1 MTNSTPIEPAVLNQL
16 KAAVGPGGWI
26 DDLAAIDPFVTD
38 QRGLFRGKTPLVL
51 LPHSVD
57 AVAKVVS
64 ICHDTATPIVPQ
76 GGNTGLVGGS
86 VPFEGGG
93 EVLLSLSK
101 LNRIRSISAANNSMS
116 VDAGCVLANIQTAAK
131 DVDRLFPLSLA
142 AEGSCQIGGNV
153 STNAGG
159 TNVLRYGN
167 TRDLVL
173 GLEVVLPTGEIWD
186 GMRALRKDNTGY
198 ALKHLFIGAE
208 GTLGI
213 VTGAALRLFPRPTDI
228 TTAFVAVPS
237 VAAAIALLSDIQ
249 AATGEQTSAFELIS
263 RFALDLVLEH
273 IPNTRDPVQTKA
285 DWYVLIEVA
294 APDSASSAR
303 TAVEKAIAHAID
315 LERVIDATI
324 AQSEG
329 QAAAF
334 WRIRETI
341 PDAQTREG
349 ASIKHDVAVP
359 IDAFAELIRRGTAAV
374 LDEAP
379 GARPCIFGH
388 LGDGNAHFNITQ
400 SVESEPTEFL
410 AQWGDVN
417 RRVHDI
423 AHALGG
429 SISAEHGL
437 GRLKRDEVLRYKS
450 DVEMEL
456 MRSVKRALDPKRI
469 MNPGKVVST

>member
-1 MTNSTPIEPAVLNQL
+1 VTNSASIDPALLDRL
-16 KAAVGPGGWI
+16 KAAAGPSGWI
-26 DDLAAIDPFVTD
+26 DDAVAIDPYVTD
-38 QRGLFRGKTPLVL
+38 QRSLYRGKTPLVL
-51 LPHSVD
+51 LPRSVD
-57 AVAKVVS
+57 AVAKIVE
-64 ICHDTATPIVPQ
+64 ICHDTTTPLVPQ
-76 GGNTGLVGGS
+76 GGNTSLVGGS
-86 VPFEGGG
+86 VPFEEGG
-93 EVLLSLSK
+93 EILLSLSK
-101 LNRIRSISAANNSMS
+101 LNQIRSISAANYSMS
-116 VDAGCVLANIQTAAK
+116 VDAGCVLANIQAAAQEL
-131 DVDRLFPLSLA
+131 DRLFPLSLA
-142 AEGSCQIGGNV
+142 AEGSCQIGGNL

-159 TNVLRYGN
+159 MNVLRYGN
-167 TRDLVL
+167 ARDLVL

-186 GMRALRKDNTGY
+186 GMRTLRKDNTGY

-213 VTGAALRLFPRPTDI
+213 ITGAALRLFPRPTGI
-228 TTAFVAVPS
+228 TTAFVAVTS
-237 VAAAIALLSDIQ
+237 VAAAISLLSEIQ

-263 RFALDLVLEH
+263 RFALELVLEH
-273 IPNTRDPVQTKA
+273 IPETRDPVQTQA
-285 DWYVLIEVA
+285 EWYVLVEVS
-294 APDSASSAR
+294 APDRTAGAR
-303 TAVEKAIAHAID
+303 TIVEKTIARAIEHG
-315 LERVIDATI
+315 RVVDATI
-324 AQSEG
+324 ALSEG

-334 WRIRETI
+334 WKIRETI

-359 IDAFAELIRRGTAAV
+359 IDAFAELVERGTAAV
-374 LDEAP
+374 LDETP

-400 SVESEPTEFL
+400 PAEMEPTDFL
-410 AQWGDVN
+410 DRWGDVN

-456 MRSVKRALDPKRI
+456 MRSVKRALDPQNI
-469 MNPGKVVST
+469 MNPGKVVFP

>member
-1 MTNSTPIEPAVLNQL
+1 VTNAVTIEPAVLDRL
-16 KAAVGPGGWI
+16 KVAVGTGAWI
-26 DDLAAIDPFVTD
+26 DDPTTIDPFVAD

-51 LPHSVD
+51 LPPTVD
-57 AVAKVVS
+57 AVANVVT

-86 VPFEGGG
+86 VPFEVGG

-116 VDAGCVLANIQTAAK
+116 VDAGCVLADIQEAAI

-142 AEGSCQIGGNV
+142 AEGSCQIGGNL

-167 TRDLVL
+167 ARDLVL
-173 GLEVVLPTGEIWD
+173 GLEVVLPSGEIWD
-186 GMRALRKDNTGY
+186 GMRTLRKDNTGY

-213 VTGAALRLFPRPTDI
+213 ITGAALRLFPRPTDV

-237 VAAAIALLSDIQ
+237 VAAAIDLLSEIQ
-249 AATGEQTSAFELIS
+249 AATGEQASAFELIS
-263 RFALDLVLEH
+263 RFALELVLDH
-273 IPNTRDPVQTKA
+273 MPNMRDPVQTA
-285 DWYVLIEVA
+285 AEWYILLEVA
-294 APDSASSAR
+294 PPDGTGGAR
-303 TAVEKAIAHAID
+303 AAVERAIAHAI
-315 LERVIDATI
+315 ENQRAIDATI
-324 AQSEG
+324 AQSES

-359 IDAFAELIRRGTAAV
+359 IDAFAELVERGAEAV
-374 LDEAP
+374 LNEVP
-379 GARPCIFGH
+379 GSRPCIFGH

-400 SVESEPTEFL
+400 PIEMAPGDFL
-410 AQWGDVN
+410 AHWDDVN

-423 AHALGG
+423 VHALGG

-450 DVEMEL
+450 DTEMNL
-456 MRSVKRALDPKRI
+456 MRSVKKALDPKNI
-469 MNPGKVVST
+469 MNPGKVISP

>member
-1 MTNSTPIEPAVLNQL
+1 LY
-16 KAAVGPGGWI
+16 
-26 DDLAAIDPFVTD
+26 
-38 QRGLFRGKTPLVL
+38 RGKTPLVL
-51 LPHSVD
+51 LPRSVD
-57 AVAKVVS
+57 AVAKIVE
-64 ICHDTATPIVPQ
+64 ICHDTTTPLVPQ
-76 GGNTGLVGGS
+76 GGNTSLVGGS
-86 VPFEGGG
+86 VPFEEGG
-93 EVLLSLSK
+93 EILLSLSK
-101 LNRIRSISAANNSMS
+101 LNQIRSISAANYSMS
-116 VDAGCVLANIQTAAK
+116 VDAGCVLANIQAAAQEL
-131 DVDRLFPLSLA
+131 DRLFPLSLA
-142 AEGSCQIGGNV
+142 AEGSCQIGGNL

-159 TNVLRYGN
+159 MNVLRYGN
-167 TRDLVL
+167 ARDLVL

-186 GMRALRKDNTGY
+186 GMRTLRKDNTGY

-213 VTGAALRLFPRPTDI
+213 ITGAALRLFPRPTGI
-228 TTAFVAVPS
+228 TTAFVALTS
-237 VAAAIALLSDIQ
+237 VAAAISLLSEIQ

-263 RFALDLVLEH
+263 RFALELVLEH
-273 IPNTRDPVQTKA
+273 IPETRDPVQTQA
-285 DWYVLIEVA
+285 EWYVLVEVS
-294 APDSASSAR
+294 APDRTAGAR
-303 TAVEKAIAHAID
+303 TIVEKTIARAIEHG
-315 LERVIDATI
+315 RVVDATI
-324 AQSEG
+324 ALSEG

-334 WRIRETI
+334 WKIRETI

-359 IDAFAELIRRGTAAV
+359 IDAFAELVERGTAAV
-374 LDEAP
+374 LDETP

-400 SVESEPTEFL
+400 PAEMEPTDFL
-410 AQWGDVN
+410 DRWGDVN

-456 MRSVKRALDPKRI
+456 MRSVKRALDPQNI
-469 MNPGKVVST
+469 MNPGKVVFP

>member
-1 MTNSTPIEPAVLNQL
+1 VTNSVSIDPALLERL
-16 KAAVGPGGWI
+16 KAAAGPSGWI
-26 DDLAAIDPFVTD
+26 DDAVSIDPFVTD

-51 LPHSVD
+51 LPRSVG
-57 AVAKVVS
+57 AVAKIVT
-64 ICHDTATPIVPQ
+64 ICHDTTTPLVPQ
-76 GGNTGLVGGS
+76 GGNTSLVGGS
-86 VPFEGGG
+86 VPFEEGG
-93 EVLLSLSK
+93 EILLSLSK

-116 VDAGCVLANIQTAAK
+116 VDAGCVLANIQVAAQE
-131 DVDRLFPLSLA
+131 VDRLFPLSLA
-142 AEGSCQIGGNV
+142 AEGSCQIGGNL

-167 TRDLVL
+167 ARDLVL
-173 GLEVVLPTGEIWD
+173 GLEIVLPTGEIWD
-186 GMRALRKDNTGY
+186 GMRTLRKDNTGY

-213 VTGAALRLFPRPTDI
+213 ITGAALRLFPRPTDI

-237 VAAAIALLSDIQ
+237 VADAISLLSEIQ

-263 RFALDLVLEH
+263 RFALELVLQH
-273 IPNTRDPVQTKA
+273 IPDTRDPVQTQA
-285 DWYVLIEVA
+285 EWYVLVEV
-294 APDSASSAR
+294 SAQDRAGSTR
-303 TAVEKAIAHAID
+303 TIVEKTIARAIEHGRA
-315 LERVIDATI
+315 VGATI
-324 AQSEG
+324 ALSEG

-334 WRIRETI
+334 WKIRETI
-341 PDAQTREG
+341 PGAQTREG

-359 IDAFAELIRRGTAAV
+359 IDAFAELVERGTAAV

-400 SVESEPTEFL
+400 PAEMEPTDFL
-410 AQWGDVN
+410 DRWGDVN

-456 MRSVKRALDPKRI
+456 MRSVKRALDPQNI
-469 MNPGKVVST
+469 MNPGKVLSP

>member
-1 MTNSTPIEPAVLNQL
+1 VTNSASIDPALLDRL
-16 KAAVGPGGWI
+16 KAAAGPSGWI
-26 DDLAAIDPFVTD
+26 DDAVAIDPYVTD
-38 QRGLFRGKTPLVL
+38 QRSLYRGKTPLVL
-51 LPHSVD
+51 LPRSVD
-57 AVAKVVS
+57 AVAKIVE
-64 ICHDTATPIVPQ
+64 ICHDTTTPLVPQ
-76 GGNTGLVGGS
+76 GGNTSLVGGS
-86 VPFEGGG
+86 VPFEEGG
-93 EVLLSLSK
+93 EILLSLSK
-101 LNRIRSISAANNSMS
+101 LNQIRSISAANYSMS
-116 VDAGCVLANIQTAAK
+116 VDAGCVLANIQAAAQEL
-131 DVDRLFPLSLA
+131 DRLFPLSLA
-142 AEGSCQIGGNV
+142 AEGSCQIGGNL

-159 TNVLRYGN
+159 MNVLRYGN
-167 TRDLVL
+167 ARDLVL

-186 GMRALRKDNTGY
+186 GMRTLRKDNTGY

-213 VTGAALRLFPRPTDI
+213 ITGAALRLFPRPTGI
-228 TTAFVAVPS
+228 TTAFVALTS
-237 VAAAIALLSDIQ
+237 VAAAISLLSEIQ

-263 RFALDLVLEH
+263 RFALELVLEH
-273 IPNTRDPVQTKA
+273 IPETRDPVQTQA
-285 DWYVLIEVA
+285 EWYVLVEVS
-294 APDSASSAR
+294 APDRTAGAR
-303 TAVEKAIAHAID
+303 TIVEKTIARAIEHG
-315 LERVIDATI
+315 RVVDATI
-324 AQSEG
+324 ALSEG

-334 WRIRETI
+334 WKIRETI

-359 IDAFAELIRRGTAAV
+359 IDAFAELVERGTAAV
-374 LDEAP
+374 LDETP

-400 SVESEPTEFL
+400 PAEMEPTDFL
-410 AQWGDVN
+410 DRWGDVN

-456 MRSVKRALDPKRI
+456 MRSVKRALDPQNI
-469 MNPGKVVST
+469 MNPGKVVFP

>member
-1 MTNSTPIEPAVLNQL
+1 MTDSTSIEPAILDKL
-16 KAAVGPGGWI
+16 KAAAGPGGWL
-26 DDLAAIDPFVTD
+26 DDAAAIDPYVTD

-51 LPHSVD
+51 LPGSVE
-57 AVAKVVS
+57 AVAKIVS
-64 ICHDTATPIVPQ
+64 ICHDTATPVVPQ

-101 LNRIRSISAANNSMS
+101 LDRIRSISAANNSMS
-116 VDAGCVLANIQTAAK
+116 VDAGCVLANIQAAAK

-142 AEGSCQIGGNV
+142 AEGSCQIGGNL

-198 ALKHLFIGAE
+198 ALKHIFMGAE

-213 VTGAALRLFPRPTDI
+213 ITGAALRLFPRPTDI

-237 VAAAIALLSDIQ
+237 VAAAIDLLSEIQ

-263 RFALDLVLEH
+263 RFALDLVLDH

-285 DWYVLIEVA
+285 DWYVLLEVA
-294 APDSASSAR
+294 APDAASGAR
-303 TAVEKAIAHAID
+303 AIVEKTIAHAID
-315 LERVIDATI
+315 HQRVIDATI
-324 AQSEG
+324 AQSES

-359 IDAFAELIRRGTAAV
+359 IDAFAELVRRGTEAV
-374 LDEAP
+374 LDETP

-400 SVESEPTEFL
+400 PVEMEPTDFL

-450 DVEMEL
+450 DVEMDL
-456 MRSVKRALDPKRI
+456 MRSIKRTLDPKNI
-469 MNPGKVVST
+469 MNPGKVVSP

>member
-1 MTNSTPIEPAVLNQL
+1 MTNSASIDPALLDRL
-16 KAAVGPGGWI
+16 KAAAGPSGWI
-26 DDLAAIDPFVTD
+26 DDAVAIDPYVTD
-38 QRGLFRGKTPLVL
+38 QRSLYRGKTPLVL
-51 LPHSVD
+51 LPRSVD
-57 AVAKVVS
+57 AVAKIVE
-64 ICHDTATPIVPQ
+64 ICHDTTTPLVPQ
-76 GGNTGLVGGS
+76 GGNTSLVGGS
-86 VPFEGGG
+86 VPFEEGG
-93 EVLLSLSK
+93 EILLSLSK
-101 LNRIRSISAANNSMS
+101 LNQIRSISAANYSMS
-116 VDAGCVLANIQTAAK
+116 VDAGCVLANIQAAAQEL
-131 DVDRLFPLSLA
+131 DRLFPLSLA
-142 AEGSCQIGGNV
+142 AEGSCQIGGNL

-159 TNVLRYGN
+159 MNVLRYGN
-167 TRDLVL
+167 ARDLVL

-186 GMRALRKDNTGY
+186 GMRTLRKDNTGY

-213 VTGAALRLFPRPTDI
+213 ITGAALRLFPRPTGI
-228 TTAFVAVPS
+228 TTAFVALTS
-237 VAAAIALLSDIQ
+237 VAAAISLLSEIQ

-263 RFALDLVLEH
+263 RFALELVLEH
-273 IPNTRDPVQTKA
+273 IPETRDPVQTQA
-285 DWYVLIEVA
+285 EWYVLVEVS
-294 APDSASSAR
+294 APDRTAGAR
-303 TAVEKAIAHAID
+303 TIVEKTIARAIEHG
-315 LERVIDATI
+315 RVVDATI
-324 AQSEG
+324 ALSEG

-334 WRIRETI
+334 WKIRETI

-359 IDAFAELIRRGTAAV
+359 IDAFAELVERGTAAV
-374 LDEAP
+374 LDETP

-400 SVESEPTEFL
+400 PAEMEPTDFL
-410 AQWGDVN
+410 DRWGDVN

-456 MRSVKRALDPKRI
+456 MRSVKRALDPQNI
-469 MNPGKVVST
+469 MNPGKVVFP

>member
-1 MTNSTPIEPAVLNQL
+1 VTNSANIDPGLLERL
-16 KAAVGPGGWI
+16 KAAAGPSGWI
-26 DDLAAIDPFVTD
+26 DDTVAIDPFVTD

-51 LPHSVD
+51 LPRSVD
-57 AVAKVVS
+57 AVAKIVT
-64 ICHDTATPIVPQ
+64 ICHDTTTPLVPQ
-76 GGNTGLVGGS
+76 GGNTSLVGGS
-86 VPFEGGG
+86 VPFEEGG
-93 EVLLSLSK
+93 EILLSLSK

-116 VDAGCVLANIQTAAK
+116 VDAGCVLANIQVAAQE
-131 DVDRLFPLSLA
+131 VDRLFPLSLA
-142 AEGSCQIGGNV
+142 AEGSCQIGGNL

-159 TNVLRYGN
+159 TSVLRYGN
-167 TRDLVL
+167 ARDLVL
-173 GLEVVLPTGEIWD
+173 GLEIVLPTGEIWD
-186 GMRALRKDNTGY
+186 GMRTLRKDNTGY

-213 VTGAALRLFPRPTDI
+213 ITGAALRLFPRPTDI

-237 VAAAIALLSDIQ
+237 VAAAISLLSEIQ
-249 AATGEQTSAFELIS
+249 AVTGEQTSAFELIS
-263 RFALDLVLEH
+263 RFALELVLEH
-273 IPNTRDPVQTKA
+273 IPETRDPVQTRA
-285 DWYVLIEVA
+285 EWYVLVEVS
-294 APDSASSAR
+294 APDRAAGTR
-303 TAVEKAIAHAID
+303 IIVEKTIARAI
-315 LERVIDATI
+315 ERGRAVDATI
-324 AQSEG
+324 ALSEG

-334 WRIRETI
+334 WKIRETI

-349 ASIKHDVAVP
+349 SSIKHDVAVP
-359 IDAFAELIRRGTAAV
+359 IDAFAELVERGTAAV

-400 SVESEPTEFL
+400 PAEMEPTDFL
-410 AQWGDVN
+410 DRWSDVN

-456 MRSVKRALDPKRI
+456 MRSVKRALDPQNI
-469 MNPGKVVST
+469 MNPGKVVSP

>member
-1 MTNSTPIEPAVLNQL
+1 MTSSTAIEPAILDRL
-16 KAAVGPGGWI
+16 KAAAGPGGWL
-26 DDLAAIDPFVTD
+26 DDAAAIDPFVTD

-51 LPHSVD
+51 LPSSVE
-57 AVAKVVS
+57 AVAKMVS
-64 ICHDTATPIVPQ
+64 ICHDTATPVVPQ

-101 LNRIRSISAANNSMS
+101 LDRIRSVSAANNSMS
-116 VDAGCVLANIQTAAK
+116 VDAGCVLASIQAAAK

-142 AEGSCQIGGNV
+142 AEGSCQIGGNL

-173 GLEVVLPTGEIWD
+173 GLEVVLPNGEIWD
-186 GMRALRKDNTGY
+186 GTRALRKDNTGY

-208 GTLGI
+208 GTLGVI
-213 VTGAALRLFPRPTDI
+213 TGAALRLFPRPTDI

-237 VAAAIALLSDIQ
+237 VAAAIDLLSDIQ

-263 RFALDLVLEH
+263 RFALDLVLDH
-273 IPNTRDPVQTKA
+273 IPNTRDPVQTQA
-285 DWYVLIEVA
+285 DWYVLLEVA
-294 APDSASSAR
+294 APDAASGAR
-303 TAVEKAIAHAID
+303 AIVEKTIAHAID
-315 LERVIDATI
+315 HQRVIDATI
-324 AQSEG
+324 AQSES

-359 IDAFAELIRRGTAAV
+359 IDAFAELVRRGTEAV
-374 LDEAP
+374 LDESP

-400 SVESEPTEFL
+400 PVEMEPTDFL

-450 DVEMEL
+450 DVEMDL
-456 MRSVKRALDPKRI
+456 MRSIKRTLDPKNI
-469 MNPGKVVST
+469 MNPGKVVSP

>member
-1 MTNSTPIEPAVLNQL
+1 MTDSTSIEPAILDKL
-16 KAAVGPGGWI
+16 KAAAGPGGWL
-26 DDLAAIDPFVTD
+26 DDAAAIDPYVTD

-51 LPHSVD
+51 LPGSVE
-57 AVAKVVS
+57 AVAKIVS
-64 ICHDTATPIVPQ
+64 ICHDTATPVVPQ

-101 LNRIRSISAANNSMS
+101 LDRIRSTSAANNSMS
-116 VDAGCVLANIQTAAK
+116 VDAGCVLANIQAAAK

-142 AEGSCQIGGNV
+142 AEGSCQIGGNL

-198 ALKHLFIGAE
+198 ALKHIFMGAE

-213 VTGAALRLFPRPTDI
+213 ITGAALRLFPRPTDI

-237 VAAAIALLSDIQ
+237 VAAAIDLLSEIQ

-263 RFALDLVLEH
+263 RFALDLVLDH

-285 DWYVLIEVA
+285 DWYVLLEVA
-294 APDSASSAR
+294 APDAASGAR
-303 TAVEKAIAHAID
+303 AIVEKTIAHAID
-315 LERVIDATI
+315 HQRVIDATI
-324 AQSEG
+324 AQSES

-359 IDAFAELIRRGTAAV
+359 IDAFAELVRRGTEAV
-374 LDEAP
+374 LDETP

-400 SVESEPTEFL
+400 PVEMEPTDFL

-450 DVEMEL
+450 DVEMDL
-456 MRSVKRALDPKRI
+456 MRSIKRTLDPKNI
-469 MNPGKVVST
+469 MNPGKVVSP

>member
-1 MTNSTPIEPAVLNQL
+1 MTNSAIIEQAVLDRL
-16 KAAVGPGGWI
+16 KGAVGPGGWI
-26 DDLAAIDPFVTD
+26 DDVAAIDPYVTD

-51 LPHSVD
+51 LPSSVE

-64 ICHDTATPIVPQ
+64 ICHDSATAVVPQ
-76 GGNTGLVGGS
+76 GGNTGLVGGG

-93 EVLLSLSK
+93 EILLSLSK
-101 LNRIRSISAANNSMS
+101 LDRIRSISAANSSMS
-116 VDAGCVLANIQTAAK
+116 VDAGCVLANIQEAAK

-142 AEGSCQIGGNV
+142 AEGSCQIGGNL

-186 GMRALRKDNTGY
+186 GMRTLRKDNTGY

-213 VTGAALRLFPRPTDI
+213 ITGAALRLFPRPTDI
-228 TTAFVAVPS
+228 ATAFVAVPS
-237 VAAAIALLSDIQ
+237 VAAAIDLLSEIQ

-263 RFALDLVLEH
+263 RFALDLVLDH
-273 IPNTRDPVQTKA
+273 FPNTRDPVQTAA
-285 DWYVLIEVA
+285 DWYVLVEVA
-294 APDSASSAR
+294 APSGASSAR
-303 TAVEKAIAHAID
+303 AAVEKTISHAMNNQ
-315 LERVIDATI
+315 RVVDATI
-324 AQSEG
+324 AQSDG

-334 WRIRETI
+334 WQIRETI

-359 IDAFAELIRRGTAAV
+359 IDAFAELVRRGTEAV

-400 SVESEPTEFL
+400 PSEMEPGDFL
-410 AQWGDVN
+410 ARWGDVN

-450 DVEMEL
+450 DAEMDL
-456 MRSVKRALDPKRI
+456 MRSVKRTLDPKNI
-469 MNPGKVVST
+469 MNPGKVVAP

>member
-1 MTNSTPIEPAVLNQL
+1 VTNSATIEPAILDLL
-16 KAAVGPGGWI
+16 KAATGPGGWI
-26 DDLAAIDPFVTD
+26 DDAAAIDPFVAD

-51 LPHSVD
+51 LPHSVE
-57 AVAKVVS
+57 AVAKIVS
-64 ICHDTATPIVPQ
+64 ICHDTATPMVPQ

-101 LNRIRSISAANNSMS
+101 LDQIRSISAANNSMS
-116 VDAGCVLANIQTAAK
+116 VDAGCVLANIQAAAK

-142 AEGSCQIGGNV
+142 AEGSCQIGGNL

-186 GMRALRKDNTGY
+186 GMRTLRKDNTGY

-213 VTGAALRLFPRPTDI
+213 ITGAALRLFPRPTDI

-237 VAAAIALLSDIQ
+237 VAAAIALLSEIQ
-249 AATGEQTSAFELIS
+249 TATGEQTSAFELIS
-263 RFALDLVLEH
+263 RFALELVLDH
-273 IPNTRDPVQTKA
+273 IPNTRDPVQTPA
-285 DWYVLIEVA
+285 DWYVLVEVA
-294 APDSASSAR
+294 APDGGTGAR
-303 TAVEKAIAHAID
+303 TTVEKTIAHAID
-315 LERVIDATI
+315 HQRVVDATI

-359 IDAFAELIRRGTAAV
+359 IDAFAELVRRGTAAV

-400 SVESEPTEFL
+400 PAEMEPADFL
-410 AQWGDVN
+410 ARWGDVN

-450 DVEMEL
+450 DVEMDL
-456 MRSVKRALDPKRI
+456 MRSVKRALDPKNI
-469 MNPGKVVST
+469 MNPGKVVLP